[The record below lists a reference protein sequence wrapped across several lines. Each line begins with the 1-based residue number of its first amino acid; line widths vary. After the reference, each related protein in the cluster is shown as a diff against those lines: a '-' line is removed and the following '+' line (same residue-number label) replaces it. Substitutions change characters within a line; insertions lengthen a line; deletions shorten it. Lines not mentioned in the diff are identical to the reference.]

1 MKNPA
6 THTYSDEL
14 NSFTNVIAANQRLV
28 GEGTTKVRLR
38 NGDVVEPIYKLAE
51 DHSCED
57 CFSAKGTNGYWYY
70 WNLDGTSPARDA
82 FDMMELV

>member
-6 THTYSDEL
+6 THTYCDEL
-14 NSFTNVIAANQRLV
+14 NSFTNVIVATQRH
-28 GEGTTKVRLR
+28 GGTTKVRLR

-57 CFSAKGTNGYWYY
+57 CFSVRGTNGYWYY
-70 WNLDGTSPARDA
+70 WNLDGTSPARNA